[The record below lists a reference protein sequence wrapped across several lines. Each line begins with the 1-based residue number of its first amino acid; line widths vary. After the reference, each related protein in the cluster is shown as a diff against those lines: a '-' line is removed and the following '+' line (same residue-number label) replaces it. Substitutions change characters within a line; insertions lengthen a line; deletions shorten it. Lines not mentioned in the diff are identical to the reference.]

1 MGVDGVLSEIYCR
14 EAFAV
19 VDGYFEI
26 FVGVVY
32 NKIFSWKYNISSEIQ
47 SCSFRYEFTKL
58 DFHKCA
64 K

>member
-32 NKIFSWKYNISSEIQ
+32 NKIFS
-47 SCSFRYEFTKL
+47 
-58 DFHKCA
+58 
-64 K
+64 